1 MCRLFLNPN
10 VITASFTGSSSL
22 TRCPLVPLQLKA
34 VHEQLTALSQGPI
47 VKPKKKKEKKDKK
60 KKKKVEKEKH
70 RRIEEEV
77 TPIRPVKP
85 PKITKTPKTK
95 GSRAVSVPVMP
106 IKKAPSK
113 KNNKSK

>member
-1 MCRLFLNPN
+1 MND
-10 VITASFTGSSSL
+10 SFVCFSH
-22 TRCPLVPLQLKA
+22 QLKA

-70 RRIEEEV
+70 RRIDEELP
-77 TPIRPVKP
+77 PIKQPKT
-85 PKITKTPKTK
+85 PKITKTPKPK
-95 GSRAVSVPVMP
+95 NNRPAGCPVVP

-113 KNNKSK
+113 KNNKSKWVLTWIPSVYNR